1 MRSGHT
7 HERCP
12 TKETK
17 MKRRTF
23 VLAATAA
30 VSTWTP
36 LASAQAWPDR
46 PVKLWL
52 SQPAGSGAD
61 AMGRMIGD
69 QLARRWNQSLVV
81 ENRPGGQN
89 AIGAQAAAKSAPDGY
104 NFYFATAAALVTNA
118 YLFAN
123 LPYDPKKDFVPVG
136 MVGKVPF
143 AISVNPGSQLKS
155 LQDLV
160 AYAKA
165 NPGKLAVANEGPK
178 TFSGMMTRVLAS
190 QLGIQV
196 NSIPYVSVSAGVT
209 DTVGGQTEVIV
220 SDVPSISQMVKAG
233 KLRPL
238 AVTTAKRV
246 SGWESV
252 PTIAE
257 TLPGFD
263 YAGWIGIVA
272 PAGTPAAAIQRFNRD
287 LDAVLGDKDMA
298 ARLLAIGPMTEGA
311 GTVEQMNAFL
321 NAEHTR
327 WARLTRD
334 IGILPE

>member
-1 MRSGHT
+1 MN
-7 HERCP
+7 
-12 TKETK
+12 
-17 MKRRTF
+17 RRNFTLAAAGM
-23 VLAATAA
+23 VLASHLPAA
-30 VSTWTP
+30 R
-36 LASAQAWPDR
+36 AQSWPDK

-61 AMGRMIGD
+61 AMARMIGD
-69 QLARRWNQSLVV
+69 QLARRWSQPMVV
-81 ENRPGGQN
+81 ENRAGGQN
-89 AIGAQAAAKSAPDGY
+89 AIGAQAAARSAPDGY

-118 YLFAN
+118 YLFKN
-123 LPYDPKKDFVPVG
+123 LPYDPKKDFTPVG

-143 AISVNPGSQLKS
+143 AISVNPASQLKS
-155 LQDLV
+155 LQELV

-165 NPGKLAVANEGPK
+165 NPGKLAIANEGPK
-178 TFSGMMTRVLAS
+178 TFSGMMTRLLSS

-209 DTVGGQTEVIV
+209 DTMAGQTEVLL
-220 SDVPSISQMVKAG
+220 SDVPSIAQMLKAG

-246 SGWESV
+246 AGWESV
-252 PTIAE
+252 PAISE

-272 PAGTPAAAIQRFNRD
+272 PAGTPAAVIQRFNRD
-287 LDAVLGDKDMA
+287 LDAVLNDRDIA
-298 ARLLAIGPMTEGA
+298 ARLAAIGPITEGA
-311 GTVEQMNAFL
+311 GTVEQMGAFL

-327 WARLTRD
+327 WAKLTKD

>member
-1 MRSGHT
+1 MH
-7 HERCP
+7 
-12 TKETK
+12 
-17 MKRRTF
+17 RRTF
-23 VLAATAA
+23 TFAAASAALAGWQLPAG
-30 VSTWTP
+30 
-36 LASAQAWPDR
+36 AQAWPER
-46 PVKLWL
+46 PVRLWL

-61 AMGRMIGD
+61 AMARMIGD
-69 QLARRWNQSLVV
+69 QLARRWSQPLVV

-89 AIGAQAAAKSAPDGY
+89 AIGASAAAKAAADGH

-118 YLFAN
+118 YLFKS

-143 AISVNPGSQLKS
+143 AVSVNPNSALKS
-155 LQDLV
+155 LPELV

-178 TFSGMMTRVLAS
+178 TFSGMMTRLLSA

-196 NSIPYVSVSAGVT
+196 NAVPYVSVSAGVT

-220 SDVPSISQMVKAG
+220 SDVPSIAQMVKAG
-233 KLRPL
+233 RLRPL

-246 SGWESV
+246 AGWDSI
-252 PTIAE
+252 PSIAE
-257 TLPGFD
+257 TVLPGFD

-272 PAGTPAAAIQRFNRD
+272 PAGTPVAAIARFNRD
-287 LDAVLGDKDMA
+287 LDAVLGDREMA

-311 GTVEQMNAFL
+311 GSVEQMAAFL
-321 NAEHTR
+321 AGEHAR
-327 WARLTRD
+327 WARLTQD

>member
-1 MRSGHT
+1 MN
-7 HERCP
+7 
-12 TKETK
+12 
-17 MKRRTF
+17 RRNFT
-23 VLAATAA
+23 LTAA
-30 VSTWTP
+30 GIA
-36 LASAQAWPDR
+36 LATHLPVVRAQSWPDK

-61 AMGRMIGD
+61 AMARMVGD
-69 QLARRWNQSLVV
+69 QLARRWSQPMVID
-81 ENRPGGQN
+81 NRPGGQN
-89 AIGAQAAAKSAPDGY
+89 AIGAQAAAKSAADGY

-118 YLFAN
+118 YLFKT

-143 AISVNPGSQLKS
+143 AISVNPASQLKS
-155 LQDLV
+155 LAELV

-165 NPGKLAVANEGPK
+165 NPGKLAIANEGPK
-178 TFSGMMTRVLAS
+178 TFSGMMTRLLSS
-190 QLGIQV
+190 QLGIKV

-209 DTVGGQTEVIV
+209 DTMAGQTEVLL
-220 SDVPSISQMVKAG
+220 SDVPSIAQMLKAG

-246 SGWESV
+246 AGLEGV
-252 PTIAE
+252 PSISE

-272 PAGTPAAAIQRFNRD
+272 PAGTPVALIQRFNRD
-287 LDAVLGDKDMA
+287 LDAVLNDKDIA
-298 ARLLAIGPMTEGA
+298 ARLAAIGPITEGA
-311 GTVEQMNAFL
+311 GTVDQMGSFL

-327 WARLTRD
+327 WAKLTKD